1 MTKYNVGAGA
11 FILILLFALFL
22 VVVIPFITIWSF
34 NTLFGMGIEYTAWTW
49 LAMMWLHAALSGAV
63 SAAIRKNRD

>member
-1 MTKYNVGAGA
+1 
-11 FILILLFALFL
+11 
-22 VVVIPFITIWSF
+22 VVIPFITIWSF

-49 LAMMWLHAALSGAV
+49 LAMIWLHAALSGAL